1 MNTSRN
7 TLLSAEQLELF
18 LQNKLSAEESQ
29 RVQHLLDDCELSRE
43 ALEGYKLVPGAFADL
58 DFIKKEI
65 AAKSGMSALLNG
77 WTIGLSLAAVAA
89 IVVTVLFLTGSP
101 SSETKQIADNTSTH
115 LSLPMVPENPLSP
128 SDDHFVN
135 PEAKTVAVSVPVQ
148 KQITKDSAV
157 TVNVIDTFIEAIVIP
172 SENPVLLNTEP
183 VVPKKPEANYNAQVG
198 FIVDLKVTNYD
209 LYYKDEIA
217 VRDLPLTG
225 TPAKYE
231 TEDGLGDSKEEKDDL
246 PVRMVP
252 ADQFLREGLLAF
264 RDGRYGRCIGK
275 METLLEHNPED
286 INALFY
292 TAVSYVKLEMYSK
305 AIPLLDKIIS
315 AENNVFD
322 EEAEWYKALALE
334 GNGDSDAAQSLF
346 VKIRD
351 NGGFYAKQAEG
362 RVR

>member
-18 LQNKLSAEESQ
+18 LQNKLSAEETQ

-65 AAKSGMSALLNG
+65 AAKSGMNSVLNA
-77 WTIGLSLAAVAA
+77 WTIGLSLAAVCA
-89 IVVTVLFLTGSP
+89 IVIFVLFLSSGP
-101 SSETKQIADNTSTH
+101 SSETKQLADNSSVQI
-115 LSLPMVPENPLSP
+115 SLPMAPENPLSP

-135 PEAKTVAVSVPVQ
+135 PDAKTIAVNVPVRKKINQ
-148 KQITKDSAV
+148 DSAI
-157 TVNVIDTFIEAIVIP
+157 TVNVVDTFIEPLAIP
-172 SENPVLLNTEP
+172 SEDAGLLKSEP
-183 VVPKKPEANYNAQVG
+183 VVSKKTEVNYNAQVG

-209 LYYKDEIA
+209 LYYKGEIA
-217 VRDLPLTG
+217 VRELPLTG

-264 RDGRYGRCIGK
+264 REGRYGRCIGK

-286 INALFY
+286 INAMFY

-305 AIPLLDKIIS
+305 AIPLLDKIIL
-315 AENNVFD
+315 ADNNVFD

-334 GNGDSDAAQSLF
+334 GNGDTEAAANLF
-346 VKIRD
+346 IKIRD
-351 NGGFYAKQAEG
+351 NGGFYAKQAESKLK
-362 RVR
+362 

>member
-18 LQNKLSAEESQ
+18 LQNKLSAEESH

-65 AAKSGMSALLNG
+65 VAKSGMSSVLNA
-77 WTIGLSLAAVAA
+77 WTIGLSLAVVVAIA
-89 IVVTVLFLTGSP
+89 VTVLFLSSGP
-101 SSETKQIADNTSTH
+101 SNESKQIADNPSTQ
-115 LSLPMVPENPLSP
+115 LSLPMAPENPLSP

-135 PEAKTVAVSVPVQ
+135 PEAKTVAVSVPMQ

-157 TVNVIDTFIEAIVIP
+157 TVNVLDTFIEAVVIT
-172 SENPVLLNTEP
+172 SENPGLLNTEP
-183 VVPKKPEANYNAQVG
+183 IVPKKPEANYNAQVG
-198 FIVDLKVTNYD
+198 FIFDLKVTNYD

-246 PVRMVP
+246 PVRLVP

-275 METLLEHNPED
+275 METLLEHNPDD

-305 AIPLLDKIIS
+305 AIPLLDKIIA

-322 EEAEWYKALALE
+322 EEAEWYKALALDA
-334 GNGDSDAAQSLF
+334 NGDSDAAQSLF

-351 NGGFYAKQAEG
+351 NGGFYAKQAEV

>member
-43 ALEGYKLVPGAFADL
+43 ALEGYKLVPGALADL

-65 AAKSGMSALLNG
+65 AAKSGMSSMLNA
-77 WTIGLSLAAVAA
+77 WTAGIGIVAIAGIVITLSTLKGPAVMEKTEIISDPDA
-89 IVVTVLFLTGSP
+89 
-101 SSETKQIADNTSTH
+101 H
-115 LSLPMVPENPLSP
+115 LSLPAAPENPLSP

-135 PEAKTVAVSVPVQ
+135 PEAKTVAVTVPMQ

-231 TEDGLGDSKEEKDDL
+231 TEDGIGDSKEEKDDL

-275 METLLEHNPED
+275 METLLEHNPDD

-346 VKIRD
+346 VKILDR
-351 NGGFYAKQAEG
+351 GGFYAKQAEVKL
-362 RVR
+362 R